1 MNDLVGV
8 TQQAHAFQHLVLPD
22 DVKYTLKAISCSYV
36 KAQEVS
42 RDHSPDIVK
51 GKGEGKIFLLHG
63 PPGTGKTLSAEVV
76 AELTKRPLLSLTCGD
91 LGTTAEEVELRLGR
105 YMSLGELWGAV
116 VLLDEADVY
125 LEARS
130 INEVKRNSLV
140 SGQSCVRSTPT
151 CRNLTRLSIST
162 SSRILQWSAFSNH

>member
-1 MNDLVGV
+1 MPR
-8 TQQAHAFQHLVLPD
+8 T
-22 DVKYTLKAISCSYV
+22 Y
-36 KAQEVS
+36 
-42 RDHSPDIVK
+42 SPDIVK

-91 LGTTAEEVELRLGR
+91 SGTTAEEVELRLSR
-105 YMSLGELWGAV
+105 YMSLGEMWGAV

-125 LEARS
+125 LEARA

-140 SGQSCVRSTPT
+140 SGQ
-151 CRNLTRLSIST
+151 
-162 SSRILQWSAFSNH
+162 

>member
-1 MNDLVGV
+1 MPIDEAPDSIYVDNLVGV
-8 TQQAHAFQHLVLPD
+8 TQQSRAFQHLVLPN
-22 DVKYTLKAISCSYV
+22 DVKYTLKAIACSYV
-36 KAQEVS
+36 KTQELS

-51 GKGEGKIFLLHG
+51 GKGEGKILLLHG

-76 AELTKRPLLSLTCGD
+76 AELTERPLLSLTCGD

-105 YMSLGELWGAV
+105 FMSLGELWGAV
-116 VLLDEADVY
+116 VLLDEADIY

-140 SGQSCVRSTPT
+140 SGQLP
-151 CRNLTRLSIST
+151 IY
-162 SSRILQWSAFSNH
+162 